1 MVELGINETN
11 SIAFNKKYH
20 DLVSEVIKCKEPK
33 QKNRWKTSSIVIS
46 LPGMLLSWLF
56 IVVFFADGGPTL
68 SYQGHGFFAL
78 LLGINWLLVYDS
90 CGNYRKYLLT
100 KYAISTTY
108 FLICSFCAVY
118 SLLPELRYVDWSRFD
133 VYLMLIV
140 ILSTWGT
147 VIVLHREL
155 KLEILSYPNNVRD
168 FEALRMLADGVFSF
182 HDCSEFQRSN
192 YEFVI
197 VASHCSSF
205 GTRFLP
211 DKLYSQDGVVVTN
224 ADRLILRILLQHAH
238 SRELDAIIDWADER
252 LINDPLVGK
261 YLLDNVATRD
271 FKDWRKDEY
280 IKAVWKVESE

>member
-1 MVELGINETN
+1 
-11 SIAFNKKYH
+11 
-20 DLVSEVIKCKEPK
+20 
-33 QKNRWKTSSIVIS
+33 
-46 LPGMLLSWLF
+46 
-56 IVVFFADGGPTL
+56 
-68 SYQGHGFFAL
+68 
-78 LLGINWLLVYDS
+78 
-90 CGNYRKYLLT
+90 
-100 KYAISTTY
+100 
-108 FLICSFCAVY
+108 
-118 SLLPELRYVDWSRFD
+118 
-133 VYLMLIV
+133 
-140 ILSTWGT
+140 
-147 VIVLHREL
+147 
-155 KLEILSYPNNVRD
+155 
-168 FEALRMLADGVFSF
+168 MLADGVFSF